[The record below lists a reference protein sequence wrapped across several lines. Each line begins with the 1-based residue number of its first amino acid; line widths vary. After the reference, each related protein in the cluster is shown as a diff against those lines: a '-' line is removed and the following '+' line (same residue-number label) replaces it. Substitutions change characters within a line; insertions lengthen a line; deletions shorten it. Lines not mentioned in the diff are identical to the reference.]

1 MSFVHKSIR
10 RVSEPRWPLASRII
24 SIKHSTLYPKTNRS
38 ASGCSVRNPSSR
50 RSKTST
56 IYVVFELST
65 ENHSIK
71 TNYGAIESELKRT
84 GIKNPTIQEVSK
96 AVISIRNSKLP
107 DPKILGNSGSFF
119 KNPVVSYSKF
129 EILQVQFPLIPHY
142 KVSEQN
148 VKIPAGWLI
157 ETAGYKGKTFDNYG
171 VHNKQALVLVNYGGA
186 TE

>member
-1 MSFVHKSIR
+1 M
-10 RVSEPRWPLASRII
+10 
-24 SIKHSTLYPKTNRS
+24 
-38 ASGCSVRNPSSR
+38 
-50 RSKTST
+50 
-56 IYVVFELST
+56 FELST

-96 AVISIRNSKLP
+96 AVIYIRNSKLP

-129 EILQVQFPLIPHY
+129 EILQAQFPLIPHY
-142 KVSEQN
+142 KVSEQS

-171 VHNKQALVLVNYGGA
+171 VHNKQALVLFNYGGA
-186 TE
+186 TGENILNLSIQIQKAVKLIFDIDLESEVNIL